1 MLTRVY
7 AFAAIGL
14 LAACQPSQ
22 QELAPTPILPES
34 AQALIQPENSADGLN
49 EREPDLCGA
58 KAYSYV
64 LGQPGSVVSTLPL
77 GDTKYRVVE
86 WRGVED
92 QLYQP
97 HRIVFRL
104 DEAGNVYNV
113 DCG

>member
-7 AFAAIGL
+7 AFAAIAL

-34 AQALIQPENSADGLN
+34 AQAMIGAADTADGLN

-58 KAYSYV
+58 KEYSYI
-64 LGQPGSVVSTLPL
+64 LGQPESAIAGLPL
-77 GDTKYRVVE
+77 GDKKYRVVR

-92 QLYQP
+92 QIYQP

-104 DEAGNVYNV
+104 DEMGNVYNV